1 MTWRILPVF
10 CGLTLAAT
18 LTGGCSSDATKNDD
32 ACMPDDADGI
42 ADEAQ
47 TLTLNVDDTE
57 FSPKILTTQNTS
69 KITLTFNNNGSTP
82 HSFVVD
88 CLPTPNDDGCPAKS
102 CFADE
107 AKVDPVAP
115 GESARIVFES
125 PVVEG
130 VYTFHSDVAGDEA
143 TGQFIIQ

>member
-1 MTWRILPVF
+1 MNWRICPIF
-10 CGLTLAAT
+10 CGLALACA
-18 LTGGCSSDATKNDD
+18 CSSDATPHD
-32 ACMPDDADGI
+32 AACRPDDADGI
-42 ADEAQ
+42 TGEAQ
-47 TLTLNVDDTE
+47 TLTLNVDDTG

-69 KITLTFNNNGSTP
+69 KVSLTIHNAGTSP

-88 CLPTPNDDGCPAKS
+88 CLPTPNADGCPQTS
-102 CFADE
+102 CFPEE

-115 GESARIVFES
+115 GGSARIVFES
-125 PVVEG
+125 PLVEG